1 VIAAETVHLQRSDK
15 AFERSLKPH
24 VPSDASSGRTL
35 RVLHVIHGLQR
46 GGLENGVIN
55 LVNRLPREQ
64 FAQSIC
70 CLDRRGELADRIAGD
85 VPIHVLD
92 RGRYDLRLPL
102 RLARLLRELQPDVV
116 HCRNWNT
123 WMDTAAAHRLASRHG
138 PLVWSFHG
146 FADGEWFPWRRRVAS
161 RMLARMTD
169 HLLAVCQDSAARY
182 ADRTGIP
189 GDRFGVVYNGVDT
202 ARFAPASDRA
212 QARAALGF
220 ANEEILV
227 LTVASLTPVKDHA
240 GLIDAIEGLLLP
252 ANARVRFLFLGDG
265 ALRQALE
272 ARIAERG
279 LQERVLLLGNSDQV
293 SEYLSMADFLVLPS
307 RLEGM
312 SNAILE
318 AMASGLPVVARRVG
332 GNPELVVD
340 GETGLLTRPGD
351 VDDLTTARCL
361 SGVCAFISR
370 TAATRS
376 VVSSR
381 FSGMDAPSR
390 SARSTFFSFRRLSS
404 GSARAASSSDTAP

>member
-1 VIAAETVHLQRSDK
+1 MIAVETVHSQPSGAAL
-15 AFERSLKPH
+15 ERSLKPRT
-24 VPSDASSGRTL
+24 PSGAGGDRPL
-35 RVLHVIHGLQR
+35 RVLHVIHGLHR

-55 LVNRLPREQ
+55 LVNRLPRDQ

-70 CLDRRGELADRIAGD
+70 CLDRRGELADRIVGD

-92 RGRYDLRLPL
+92 RGRYDLGLPF

-123 WMDTAAAHRLASRHG
+123 WMDTAAAHRLAFRRT

-169 HLLAVCQDSAARY
+169 HLFAVCQDSAGRY
-182 ADRTGIP
+182 ADRAGIP
-189 GDRFGVVYNGVDT
+189 SGRFGVVYNGVDT
-202 ARFAPASDRA
+202 TRFAPAEHRA

-220 ANEEILV
+220 SDEEVLV

-240 GLIDAIEGLLLP
+240 GLVDAIAGLSLSTS
-252 ANARVRFLFLGDG
+252 ARVRFLFLGDG
-265 ALRQALE
+265 ALRPALE

-279 LQERVLLLGNSDQV
+279 LRERVLLLGNSDQV
-293 SEYLSMADFLVLPS
+293 PEYLSMADFLVLPS

-318 AMASGLPVVARRVG
+318 AMASGLPVVARRIG

-340 GETGLLTRPGD
+340 GTTGLLTRPGGSA
-351 VDDLTTARCL
+351 DLT
-361 SGVCAFISR
+361 
-370 TAATRS
+370 AAL
-376 VVSSR
+376 
-381 FSGMDAPSR
+381 
-390 SARSTFFSFRRLSS
+390 RRLIDDDALRARM
-404 GSARAASSSDTAP
+404 GRAARQRAEAVFSLDAMLAAYAEFYRRVAGQGE